1 MANTRQLTTRKALVG
16 LAAATLPLM
25 LAAAANATTPYT
37 ITGLGTLAGGISSNA
52 AGISDSGQVAGIS
65 HSSSS
70 LNPFIWTSSAG
81 MQEVWQYD
89 GVAAAV
95 NNSGEVVGRAGGLAP
110 YYNNDPFLWN
120 STDGIQNLDSQGGG
134 AYGINNSGEV
144 VGNCLTDGELLQA
157 FLWTS
162 TGGVKGLG
170 TLAPGTGTD
179 STAYSINDSGQVV
192 GVSQTADMT
201 NHAFLWTAASGM
213 EDLGTLVAGASSGAY
228 AVNDSGTVVGWS
240 DASSGAYHAMLWTSS
255 NGMMDLGSL
264 SLSVDNSRALG
275 VNDAGHVVGWSNT
288 NVGINHAFLWT
299 SGGGMIDLNTMIPNG
314 SGWTLTGA
322 TGINTFGEIVGTGYS
337 PKGTPEAYLL
347 TPTSATGNLTPIF
360 DAQATSSAAG
370 EPFTIGTA
378 GTNGIYATHYALSG
392 DTQEQRG
399 VTEFNLG
406 GVPEGATITKL
417 VLKLDIADITGGTGN
432 WPSIGIYGYA
442 GDGSMAG
449 ADVTEL
455 VHLLGTATV
464 NQLGELDITLD
475 TSYAQSLLNGGND
488 YLGLLEVS
496 NINNLQTGFASEEMS
511 WASSAW
517 SSPTLMVSYATPEP
531 ASLALLAIGTLAMGI
546 RRRRKAG
553 GGHGVLS

>member
-1 MANTRQLTTRKALVG
+1 MRKALVG
-16 LAAATLPLM
+16 LAATTLPLM
-25 LAAAANATTPYT
+25 AAAASNATTSYT
-37 ITGLGTLAGGISSNA
+37 ITGLGTLAGGISSYA
-52 AGISDSGQVAGIS
+52 VGISDSGQVVGVS
-65 HSSSS
+65 HSSSF
-70 LNPFIWTSSAG
+70 LYPFIWTSSAG
-81 MQEVWQYD
+81 MQEVSQYG
-89 GVAAAV
+89 GVANAV
-95 NNSGEVVGRAGGLAP
+95 NNSGEVVGQAIGLAP

-120 STDGIQNLDSQGGG
+120 STEGIQNLDSQGGG
-134 AYGINNSGEV
+134 AYGINNSGQV
-144 VGNCLTDGELLQA
+144 VGNFVNGEFLQA

-162 TGGVKGLG
+162 AGGVKGLG
-170 TLAPGTGTD
+170 TLAPGIGTA
-179 STAYSINDSGQVV
+179 SKAYSINASGQVV
-192 GVSQTADMT
+192 GVSQTVDMT

-240 DASSGAYHAMLWTSS
+240 DTSSGAYHAMLWTSS
-255 NGMMDLGSL
+255 GGMMDLGSL
-264 SLSVDNSRALG
+264 FLSINNSRAFS

-299 SGGGMIDLNTMIPNG
+299 SGGGMTDLNRMIPNG

-347 TPTSATGNLTPIF
+347 TPTAATGNLTPIF
-360 DAQATSSAAG
+360 DAEATSSATG
-370 EPFTIGTA
+370 QPFTIGTA
-378 GTNGIYATHYALSG
+378 STNGIYATHYALPG

-406 GVPEGATITKL
+406 GVPKGATITNL
-417 VLKLDIADITGGTGN
+417 VLKLDIADITGSTGN
-432 WPSIGIYGYA
+432 WPSISIYGYA

-464 NQLGELDITLD
+464 NQLGEMDITLD
-475 TSYAQSLLNGGND
+475 TSYAQSLLNGGNG

-496 NINNLQTGFASEEMS
+496 NIDNLQTGFASEEMS

-517 SSPTLMVSYATPEP
+517 SSPTLVVSYATPEP

-546 RRRRKAG
+546 RRRRKIG
-553 GGHGVLS
+553 GGP